1 MRPNW
6 LCCALWLGL
15 ATAEVAQAQFPF
27 QPMPPLPPTPGP
39 LMYLRLT
46 GPKGAKITVYRGFDN
61 GQTLELPCTL
71 GFRPGYSYRFAVF
84 DIPALPRQI
93 FCPSLEVRGALAL
106 SLKMRNSDFPAHINF
121 TEEEFSKVILGTY
134 VKKIVTLERPDR
146 AIPIATKADEPL
158 EIPVLSPRDPLIE
171 AAERGQ
177 PLVVYQLGQ
186 RFLTTLELAAQA
198 IPGTVLLPA
207 DKLLGAPRLPPYL
220 KWSWCPVYDPLHGP
234 RPPAEFVTLYDG
246 GDSGPSAGFDRF
258 GKLRGLDPTDTVAEY
273 MDSKGTKK
281 LAVSSRVGLCVPR
294 FLIFKTEFS
303 LATQAARL
311 SVNSA
316 LATAAPSASV
326 GQVSLKGQLQQQQPE
341 SIGSGMRLSGTF
353 NTLGTSV
360 AGRIQGLQIKSNLRS
375 AESVDVVAAGTK
387 QVEPED
393 GPLVII
399 KWPDKSCVNV
409 GEIVTFYL
417 KYSNTG
423 AQPITNVVVSDSLG
437 ARFEYVNGSTKTDR
451 DALFTTQA
459 NEVGSTVLRWE
470 FTGALQAREHGLVTF
485 QVRVR

>member
-1 MRPNW
+1 MRVYW
-6 LCCALWLGL
+6 LCCGLLLGL
-15 ATAEVAQAQFPF
+15 ASGEIAQAQYSF
-27 QPMPPLPPTPGP
+27 QPMPAMPPGPGP
-39 LMYLRLT
+39 LMYLRFS
-46 GPKGAKITVYRGFDN
+46 GPKGAKITVYRGFDK
-61 GQTLELPCTL
+61 GQTLELPCTI
-71 GFRPGYSYRFAVF
+71 GFRPGYSYRLAVF
-84 DIPALPRQI
+84 DIPTLPRQL
-93 FCPSLEVRGALAL
+93 FFPSLEVLGALAL
-106 SLKMRNSDFPAHINF
+106 MRNADFPAHVNF
-121 TEEEFSKVILGTY
+121 TEDEFRKVIAGTY
-134 VKKIVTLERPDR
+134 VKKVVSMERPDQ
-146 AIPIATKADEPL
+146 AIPIATKTDEPL
-158 EIPVLSPRDPLIE
+158 EIPVLSTRDPLIE

-186 RFLTTLELAAQA
+186 RFLTPLELAAQA
-198 IPGTVLLPA
+198 IPGTVLLPG

-234 RPPAEFVTLYDG
+234 RPPSEFVTLYDG
-246 GDSGPSAGFDRF
+246 GDSGPPAGFDRF

-273 MDSKGTKK
+273 MDSKGNKK
-281 LAVSSRVGLCVPR
+281 LAVSNRVSLCVPR

-316 LATAAPSASV
+316 LTMAAPSASV
-326 GQVSLKGQLQQQQPE
+326 GQASLKEQLQQQQPE
-341 SIGSGMRLSGTF
+341 SIGAGMRLSGTF

-360 AGRIQGLQIKSNLRS
+360 AGRIHGLQIKANLRN
-375 AESVDVVAAGTK
+375 AESVDAVAAGTK

-393 GPLVII
+393 GPLLII

-423 AQPITNVVVSDSLG
+423 AQPITSVVVSDSLA
-437 ARFEYVNGSTKTDR
+437 ARFEYVKGSTKTDR

-459 NEVGSTVLRWE
+459 NEVGSAVLRWE
-470 FTGALQAREHGLVTF
+470 FTGALQPREHGLITF

>member
-1 MRPNW
+1 
-6 LCCALWLGL
+6 
-15 ATAEVAQAQFPF
+15 
-27 QPMPPLPPTPGP
+27 
-39 LMYLRLT
+39 MYLRFS
-46 GPKGAKITVYRGFDN
+46 GPKEAKITVYRGFDK

-71 GFRPGYSYRFAVF
+71 GFRPGYSYRLAVH
-84 DIPALPRQI
+84 DIPSLPHQA
-93 FCPSLEVRGALAL
+93 FFPSLEVLGALAL
-106 SLKMRNSDFPAHINF
+106 MRNADFPAHVKF
-121 TEEEFSKVILGTY
+121 TEDELRKVMAGSYI
-134 VKKIVTLERPDR
+134 KKVVTMERPDQ
-146 AIPIATKADEPL
+146 AIPIAIKADEPL
-158 EIPVLSPRDPLIE
+158 EIPVLSTRNPLIE

-186 RFLTTLELAAQA
+186 RVLTPLELAAQA
-198 IPGTVLLPA
+198 IPGTVLLPG

-234 RPPAEFVTLYDG
+234 RPPSEFVTLYDG
-246 GDSGPSAGFDRF
+246 GDSGPPAGFDRF

-273 MDSKGTKK
+273 MDSKGNKK
-281 LAVSSRVGLCVPR
+281 LAVSNRVGLCVPR

-316 LATAAPSASV
+316 LTMTAPSASV
-326 GQVSLKGQLQQQQPE
+326 GQASLKEQLQQQQPE
-341 SIGSGMRLSGTF
+341 SIGAGMRLSGTF
-353 NTLGTSV
+353 NTLGTSI
-360 AGRIQGLQIKSNLRS
+360 AGRIQGLQIKANLRN
-375 AESVDVVAAGTK
+375 AESVDAVAAGTK

-393 GPLVII
+393 GPLLII

-423 AQPITNVVVSDSLG
+423 ARPITSVVVSDSLA
-437 ARFEYVNGSTKTDR
+437 ARFEYVKGSTKTDR

-470 FTGALQAREHGLVTF
+470 FTGALQPREHGLITF